1 MNTQNTLYDEEAA
14 GSYIGGANS
23 PVSSRT
29 LQRWRLEGVGPVFVK
44 LGRLVRYRQ
53 SDLEHFLDERA
64 RKSTSMSSALEY
76 TQSQR
81 DLENKNV

>member
-1 MNTQNTLYDEEAA
+1 MNTQNVLYDEEAA

-23 PVSSRT
+23 PVSART
-29 LQRWRLEGVGPVFVK
+29 LQRWRLEGIGPVFVK

-64 RKSTSMSSALEY
+64 RKSTSMTSPIEY
-76 TQSQR
+76 AKSYQHTETR
-81 DLENKNV
+81 NV

>member
-1 MNTQNTLYDEEAA
+1 MNTQNTLFDEEAA
-14 GSYIGGANS
+14 GRYIGGANS

-53 SDLEHFLDERA
+53 SDLEHFLNERA
-64 RKSTSMSSALEY
+64 RTSTSMTSPIEY
-76 TQSQR
+76 AKSCPHTETR
-81 DLENKNV
+81 NV